1 MLKTNLFPDW
11 DEQDEHQLMLDMMER
26 EATYLK
32 EKFHKNIQHKVDILL
47 QQYPFLILNKT
58 VHTMG
63 ITGSFFQG
71 NAKETV
77 EGLDGDTFILN
88 LKLFR
93 MKPLEE
99 VAVNEWK
106 SSGEYFQK
114 IFFFPDQKIEEV
126 KSYLDSII

>member
-1 MLKTNLFPDW
+1 MLKKILFPDW
-11 DEQDEHQLMLDMMER
+11 DDQDEHKLMLDMMET

-32 EKFHKNIQHKVDILL
+32 QRFHKNIQHKVDTLL
-47 QQYPFLILNKT
+47 QQYPFVVLNKT

-71 NAKETV
+71 DAKESV

-93 MKPLEE
+93 MKPLKE
-99 VAVNEWK
+99 VKVNEWK
-106 SSGEYFQK
+106 SSGAYFQK
-114 IFFFPDQKIEEV
+114 IFFFPNDNIQDV
-126 KSYLDSII
+126 KTYLDSL